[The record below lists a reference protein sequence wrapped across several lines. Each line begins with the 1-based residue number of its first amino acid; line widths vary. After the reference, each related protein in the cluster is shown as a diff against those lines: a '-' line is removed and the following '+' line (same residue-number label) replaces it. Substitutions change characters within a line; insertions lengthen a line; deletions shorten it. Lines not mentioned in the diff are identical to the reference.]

1 MKYKASEKQLKAALE
16 EINFDALTINDIF
29 PLVIKLRECRPEVI
43 EELMKSFPE
52 FAGVLKS
59 SYAEYG
65 NMFKTILH
73 NDTETVKE
81 YFDIAGKEME
91 NASESRKLV
100 FELAEKI
107 RADFSKVLDDSGL
120 SVKEKI
126 EILTKEQELINMVD
140 EKDENIAAREKEMTE
155 AASKKDSE
163 KRMFHLKALGGGAT
177 ALIVLAAAISGVVD
191 VEKLASYKEKKNK

>member
-1 MKYKASEKQLKAALE
+1 MKYKEPEKQLKAALK

-29 PLVIKLRECRPEVI
+29 PLVIKLKECRPEVI
-43 EELMKSFPE
+43 EEIMRNFPE

-65 NMFKTILH
+65 DMFKTILQ

-81 YFDIAGKEME
+81 YFDIAEKEME

-126 EILTKEQELINMVD
+126 EILTKEQELINMVS
-140 EKDENIAAREKEMTE
+140 EKDEEIAFREKEITE

-163 KRMFHLKALGGGAT
+163 KRMFHLKAFGGGAT
-177 ALIVLAAAISGVVD
+177 ALIVLAAAIAGAVD
-191 VEKLASYKEKKNK
+191 VEKLTALLGKNNK